1 MESNRIE
8 FKNITKR
15 YDDKLVIDN
24 LSFSIEKGKV
34 FGLLGPNGAG
44 KSTIISMLCGI
55 VAIDKGDI
63 AVQGYSVI
71 KDSKKVKS
79 FIGYVPQE
87 LALFENLSIMDNL
100 NYFAGMYGLKKK
112 VKKERISEALQVTAL
127 EEQRKMKVKKLSG
140 GMKRRLNIACAIMHH
155 PEILIMDEPTV
166 GIDPQS
172 RNHILEF
179 ALKMNKKHGMTIIY
193 TSHYM
198 EEIQKICNEILVI
211 DNGKEIISG
220 TKDNI
225 LKSVINETTIDVKL
239 MENKPEII
247 NRLKKLEGV
256 REAYYDENLKVLV
269 ASTNYKIED
278 VLKTIKE
285 NKGYILNISINE
297 PNLETVFL
305 SLTGKKLRD

>member
-1 MESNRIE
+1 MESNRIR

-24 LSFSIEKGKV
+24 LSFNIEKGEV

-44 KSTIISMLCGI
+44 KSTVISMLCGI

-63 AVQGYSVI
+63 DVQGYSVI

-87 LALFENLSIMDNL
+87 LALFENLSILDNL
-100 NYFAGMYGLKKK
+100 NYFAGMYGLKGK
-112 VKKERISEALQVTAL
+112 VKKERINEALQVTAL

-179 ALKMNKKHGMTIIY
+179 ALDMNKKHGMTIIY

-198 EEIQKICNEILVI
+198 EEIQKICNKILVI

-220 TKDNI
+220 TKDDI

-239 MENKPEII
+239 MDNRPEII
-247 NRLKKLEGV
+247 NRLKKLQGV
-256 REAYYDENLKVLV
+256 SEAYYDESLKVLV
-269 ASTNYKIED
+269 ASNQYKIED

-285 NKGYILNISINE
+285 NEGYILNISINE